1 VRFAGEHYRL
11 DRFAMSPKPV
21 QGAILPI
28 HCGGHS
34 DAALRRVAQVGDGW
48 QPIIDPEGFAAR
60 LPVLERQLDEAG
72 RCIDDIELTVR
83 PGRENPVTSELLAR
97 YQALG
102 VRLVVAGVRGAM
114 LDDALRDIGR
124 LARYID
130 AVAAG

>member
-1 VRFAGEHYRL
+1 
-11 DRFAMSPKPV
+11 
-21 QGAILPI
+21 
-28 HCGGHS
+28 
-34 DAALRRVAQVGDGW
+34 
-48 QPIIDPEGFAAR
+48 
-60 LPVLERQLDEAG
+60 
-72 RCIDDIELTVR
+72 
-83 PGRENPVTSELLAR
+83 LAR